1 MPAPDPA
8 PARAAAPEGGA
19 STVWTLALATA
30 LIGLVAPPPA
40 GRPGARSVPRR
51 IPRSI
56 PRPVPRPTVRPGR
69 SADRDDARRTSPAH
83 AGREAHAVARAE
95 ADRGRRASTPTEIPA
110 KGWKDIALRAYHDI
124 GENRL
129 SLIAAG
135 VTFFTLL
142 AIFPAVAAL
151 VSCYGLVADA
161 STINDQL
168 ASLQG
173 ILPQGALEI
182 VGDQVKRLN
191 EQGNTTL
198 GFSLLIS
205 IALSVWSANGGV
217 KHVFDALNLVY
228 NEREKRNF
236 LVLNLVSLAFT
247 AGALLFLLLA
257 LAAVV
262 VVPVVL
268 EFVGLGADAWWL
280 ALLRWPVLLV
290 AVLLGLAL
298 LYRYGPSRDAPR
310 WRWVTPG
317 GALAALLWIVASLL
331 FSWYVA
337 HFGSYNKTYGSL
349 GAAIGFMTWI
359 WLSTMIVL
367 TGAQVNAEME
377 HQTAED
383 TTVGA
388 PQPLGTR
395 RARMA
400 DTVGAAAE

>member
-1 MPAPDPA
+1 MPAPE
-8 PARAAAPEGGA
+8 PARPEAADAPGQA

-30 LIGLVAPPPA
+30 LIGLVAFPRRAGRAPA
-40 GRPGARSVPRR
+40 GRAGSSDQDGAR
-51 IPRSI
+51 
-56 PRPVPRPTVRPGR
+56 RP
-69 SADRDDARRTSPAH
+69 SPAH
-83 AGREAHAVARAE
+83 AGGEARAVARTQ
-95 ADRGRRASTPTEIPA
+95 ADRGRAASGPTEIPA
-110 KGWKDIALRAYHDI
+110 KGWKDIALRTYHDI

-182 VGDQVKRLN
+182 IGDQVKRLN

-198 GFSLLIS
+198 GFSLLAG

-228 NEREKRNF
+228 NEREKRSF
-236 LVLNLVSLAFT
+236 VVLNLVSLGFT
-247 AGALLFLLLA
+247 AGALLFLILA
-257 LAAVV
+257 LSAVV
-262 VVPVVL
+262 ILPVVL
-268 EFVGLGADAWWL
+268 SYIGFGPDAWWL
-280 ALLRWPVLLV
+280 TLLRWPALLV

-317 GALAALLWIVASLL
+317 SALAAVLWIAASLL

-367 TGAQVNAEME
+367 VGAQVNAEME

-383 TTVGA
+383 TTVGE

>member
-8 PARAAAPEGGA
+8 RAGTAAPEGGA

-30 LIGLVAPPPA
+30 LIGLVALPRRPA
-40 GRPGARSVPRR
+40 GSARGAAGPSADWA
-51 IPRSI
+51 
-56 PRPVPRPTVRPGR
+56 PGR
-69 SADRDDARRTSPAH
+69 SADRDGARRPSPAH
-83 AGREAHAVARAE
+83 AGSEAHAVARTE

-205 IALSVWSANGGV
+205 IVLSVWSANGGV

-236 LVLNLVSLAFT
+236 FVLNLVSLTFT

-262 VVPVVL
+262 VVPVAL

-280 ALLRWPVLLV
+280 ALLRWPVLVV
-290 AVLLGLAL
+290 AVLLGLAV

-317 GALAALLWIVASLL
+317 GALAAVLWIVASLL

-367 TGAQVNAEME
+367 AGAQVNAEME

-383 TTVGA
+383 TTVGE

>member
-1 MPAPDPA
+1 MSPSH
-8 PARAAAPEGGA
+8 RLPEGA
-19 STVWTLALATA
+19 AQTA
-30 LIGLVAPPPA
+30 L
-40 GRPGARSVPRR
+40 
-51 IPRSI
+51 
-56 PRPVPRPTVRPGR
+56 T
-69 SADRDDARRTSPAH
+69 
-83 AGREAHAVARAE
+83 
-95 ADRGRRASTPTEIPA
+95 
-110 KGWKDIALRAYHDI
+110 KDIALRTYHDI

-151 VSCYGLVADA
+151 VSCYGLIADA
-161 STINDQL
+161 ATINDQL

-173 ILPQGALEI
+173 ILPQGAIEI
-182 VGDQVKRLN
+182 IGDQVKRLN
-191 EQGNTTL
+191 ENGNTTL
-198 GFSLLIS
+198 GLSLI
-205 IALSVWSANGGV
+205 IGVALSVWSANGGV

-236 LVLNLVSLAFT
+236 FVLNLVSLAFT
-247 AGALLFLLLA
+247 AGALLFLVLA
-257 LAAVV
+257 LAAI
-262 VVPVVL
+262 VVL
-268 EFVGLGADAWWL
+268 PMVLAYVGIGKEASWL
-280 ALLRWPVLLV
+280 NLLRWPVLLL
-290 AVLLGLAL
+290 AVLSGLAV

-310 WRWVTPG
+310 WRWVTAG
-317 GALAALLWIVASLL
+317 GALAAALWVAASLL

-367 TGAQVNAEME
+367 VGAQVNAETE

-383 TTVGA
+383 TTVGK

-400 DTVGAAAE
+400 DTVAVAEND

>member
-1 MPAPDPA
+1 MASPDPDRTV
-8 PARAAAPEGGA
+8 PRDTGGHA

-30 LIGLVAPPPA
+30 LVGLVAFPRRSAAPAPASAPA
-40 GRPGARSVPRR
+40 GAE
-51 IPRSI
+51 
-56 PRPVPRPTVRPGR
+56 PGR
-69 SADRDDARRTSPAH
+69 RSAFAGSSEPAPAH
-83 AGREAHAVARAE
+83 EGGEARAVASRQ
-95 ADRGRRASTPTEIPA
+95 ADRGRGASHPAEIPA
-110 KGWKDIALRAYHDI
+110 KGWKDIALRTYRDI

-173 ILPQGALEI
+173 VLPQGALEI
-182 VGDQVKRLN
+182 IGDQVKRLN
-191 EQGNTTL
+191 EKGNTAL
-198 GFSLLIS
+198 GLSLVVS
-205 IALSVWSANGGV
+205 IVLSVWSANGGV
-217 KHVFDALNLVY
+217 KHVFDALNIVY
-228 NEREKRNF
+228 NKREKRNF
-236 LVLNLVSLAFT
+236 VLLNVVSLGFT
-247 AGALLFLLLA
+247 AGALAFLILA

-262 VVPVVL
+262 VLPVVL
-268 EFVGLGADAWWL
+268 TYVGLGTDAWWL
-280 ALLRWPVLLV
+280 TLLRWPALLV

-317 GALAALLWIVASLL
+317 GAAAALLWLVASLL

-359 WLSTMIVL
+359 WISTMIVL
-367 TGAQVNAEME
+367 AGAQLNAEME

-383 TTVGA
+383 TTVGE

-395 RARMA
+395 RAQMA
-400 DTVGAAAE
+400 DSVGAAAA

>member
-8 PARAAAPEGGA
+8 RTEAAGPEGHA

-30 LIGLVAPPPA
+30 LIGLVALPRRA
-40 GRPGARSVPRR
+40 GRPIERTPRQDGAR
-51 IPRSI
+51 
-56 PRPVPRPTVRPGR
+56 RP
-69 SADRDDARRTSPAH
+69 SPSH
-83 AGREAHAVARAE
+83 AGGEAQAVARTQ
-95 ADRGRRASTPTEIPA
+95 ADRGRRASGPTEIPA
-110 KGWKDIALRAYHDI
+110 KGWKDIALRTYHDI

-173 ILPQGALEI
+173 ILPQGAIEI
-182 VGDQVKRLN
+182 IGDQVKRLN
-191 EQGNTTL
+191 ENGNTTL
-198 GFSLLIS
+198 GLSLLIS
-205 IALSVWSANGGV
+205 VALSVWSANGGV
-217 KHVFDALNLVY
+217 KHVFDALNIVY

-247 AGALLFLLLA
+247 AGALLFLVLA
-257 LAAVV
+257 LAAIVV
-262 VVPVVL
+262 LPVVL
-268 EFVGLGADAWWL
+268 NYVGLGTGAWWL
-280 ALLRWPVLLV
+280 TWLRWPALLL

-317 GALAALLWIVASLL
+317 GALAAVLWLVASAL

-367 TGAQVNAEME
+367 AGAQVNAEME

-383 TTVGA
+383 TTVGK
-388 PQPLGTR
+388 PQPLGAR

>member
-1 MPAPDPA
+1 MSVPE
-8 PARAAAPEGGA
+8 PARSEAAGPQGHA

-30 LIGLVAPPPA
+30 LIGLVALPRRT
-40 GRPGARSVPRR
+40 GRPAEPAPDQSSDQDGAR
-51 IPRSI
+51 
-56 PRPVPRPTVRPGR
+56 RP
-69 SADRDDARRTSPAH
+69 SPSHTGGAAH
-83 AGREAHAVARAE
+83 TVARTE
-95 ADRGRRASTPTEIPA
+95 ADRGRGAATPTEIPA
-110 KGWKDIALRAYHDI
+110 KGWKDIALRTYRAI

-161 STINDQL
+161 STINAQL

-182 VGDQVKRLN
+182 IGDQVKRLN
-191 EQGNTTL
+191 EQGDTTL
-198 GFSLLIS
+198 GFSLVFS
-205 IALSVWSANGGV
+205 IVLSVWSANGGV

-228 NEREKRNF
+228 NERERRNF
-236 LVLNLVSLAFT
+236 VVLNLVSLGFT
-247 AGALLFLLLA
+247 AGALLFLILA
-257 LAAVV
+257 LSAVV
-262 VVPVVL
+262 VLPLVL
-268 EFVGLGADAWWL
+268 TYVGLGADARWL
-280 ALLRWPVLLV
+280 TLLRWPALFV

-317 GALAALLWIVASLL
+317 SALAALLWIAASLL

-367 TGAQVNAEME
+367 AGAQLNAEME

-383 TTVGA
+383 TTVGT